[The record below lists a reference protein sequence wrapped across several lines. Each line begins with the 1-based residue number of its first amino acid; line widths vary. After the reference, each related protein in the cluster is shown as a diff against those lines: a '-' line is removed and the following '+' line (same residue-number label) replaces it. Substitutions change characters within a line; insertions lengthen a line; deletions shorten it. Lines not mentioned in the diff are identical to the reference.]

1 MIKRMIKRVGQFG
14 DGRWRDA
21 MPAGVPT
28 AERAARHRPVL

>member
-1 MIKRMIKRVGQFG
+1 MIKRMIKRVGQVG

-28 AERAARHRPVL
+28 AERSARHRPVL